1 MNKTVSLP
9 AQPAENK
16 RALQSHSL
24 MHGLMLVATF
34 CWAGN
39 IVAIKDALEG
49 FSALALAGLRVTG
62 ATIIYLV
69 LFFLIK
75 KRLPRRLS
83 PREWFFMALVAMSGV
98 TFNQLFFIAGLA
110 RSAVSHAGLIVA
122 LAPVMVLVLSCL
134 MRLEALT
141 IPKFVGMLISFGG
154 VAVLT
159 TGKALH
165 TNGAYWLG
173 DLILLAG
180 SAVFALYTILVKE
193 IAEKYDALTLN
204 ALAYGMGLPIL
215 LPFTA
220 RACFDVRWEGVSW
233 HAWWGLGFAIL
244 FGSVVPYLLFAVVLT
259 ELTAA
264 RVAAFAY
271 IQPVIATVFGVWLMH
286 EHLTVKIVLGG
297 ILILGGVYV
306 TERERGEGQAEV
318 PVVKREY
325 GTGDRGTEARRASE

>member
-1 MNKTVSLP
+1 
-9 AQPAENK
+9 
-16 RALQSHSL
+16 

-39 IVAIKDALEG
+39 IVAIKDAVEG
-49 FSALALAGLRVTG
+49 FSVLALTGLRVTG
-62 ATIIYLV
+62 ATVIYLF

-75 KRLPRRLS
+75 RRLPRRLS
-83 PREWFFMALVAMSGV
+83 RREWFVMALVAMSGV
-98 TFNQLFFIAGLA
+98 TFNQLFFIAGLS
-110 RSAVSHAGLIVA
+110 RSPVSHAGLIVA
-122 LAPVMVLVLSCL
+122 LGPVMVLAISCL

-141 IPKFVGMLISFGG
+141 VPKFVGMLISFAG

-159 TGKALH
+159 TGKAVH
-165 TNGAYWLG
+165 ASGAYWRG

-180 SAVFALYTILVKE
+180 SAVFAIYTILVKE
-193 IAEKYDALTLN
+193 VAEKYDALTLN
-204 ALAYGMGLPIL
+204 ALAYGIGLPIL
-215 LPFTA
+215 LPFAA
-220 RACFDVRWEGVSW
+220 RASLNVRWESVPW

-286 EHLTVKIVLGG
+286 EHLTVKIIIGG
-297 ILILGGVYV
+297 ILILGGVYI
-306 TERERGEGQAEV
+306 TERERGEEQAAMLA
-318 PVVKREY
+318 PHRE
-325 GTGDRGTEARRASE
+325 